1 MEEEFEYLFEDEFD
15 ALRDLDDGMDLD
27 PVFICNIPLI
37 SSGTHCQWTVAV
49 GHLLARCLVRYSLNS
64 LSQLN

>member
-27 PVFICNIPLI
+27 PVFICNISLI
-37 SSGTHCQWTVAV
+37 SSGTHCQCQW
-49 GHLLARCLVRYSLNS
+49 
-64 LSQLN
+64 